1 MPAAGRP
8 RAAEFAAA
16 LAGWDWDVALLQEV
30 PPWWP
35 RRLGAACGASG
46 RMVRTSRNAGL
57 PLRRALSARNPDLL
71 TANGGGCNAMLVRGH
86 AIAEHRTLELTR
98 RPERR
103 AMHGIRLDGGLG
115 WVVNLHGSTHPFEQG
130 QADQRLSHD
139 TALAWAGDAPLIL
152 GGDLNQTRPRHPG
165 MTHVAGHHV
174 YHLFARGWEAEAPA
188 ERIATAPLS
197 DHEALRVRLRG
208 PLPGPSPAPAG

>member
-8 RAAEFAAA
+8 LAAEFAAA
-16 LAGWDWDVALLQEV
+16 IAGWAWDVALLQEV

-46 RMVRTSRNAGL
+46 RMVLTSRNAGL
-57 PLRRALSARNPDLL
+57 PFRRVLSARNPDLL

-86 AIAEHRTLELTR
+86 AIVAHRTLELTR
-98 RPERR
+98 KPERR
-103 AMHGIRLDGGLG
+103 AMHGIELGGGLG

-130 QADQRLSHD
+130 QADQRLSHG
-139 TALAWAGDAPLIL
+139 TALAWAGDAPLIF

-174 YHLFARGWEAEAPA
+174 DHVFVRGWEADGKGET
-188 ERIATAPLS
+188 IVTAPLS
-197 DHEALRVRLRG
+197 DHPALRVRLLG
-208 PLPGPSPAPAG
+208 PAGPRPPASD